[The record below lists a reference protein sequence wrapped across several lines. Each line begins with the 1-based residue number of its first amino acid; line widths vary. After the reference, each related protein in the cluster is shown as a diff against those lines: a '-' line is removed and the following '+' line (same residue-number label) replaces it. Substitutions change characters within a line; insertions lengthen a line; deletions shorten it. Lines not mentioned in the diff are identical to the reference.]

1 MINNSNKN
9 LDEIIALPIGLKPL
23 ARLDGKLI
31 YGSEKLNS
39 NFLKAISKSKRTSP
53 LLAKFSSMIDSKK
66 LIICFKS
73 KTLPGFIQ
81 WKVFAPSGEQKV
93 LGFYDPPS
101 EKIFI
106 FISANLNIFAYVSN
120 NFLSK
125 LLIHESIH
133 MFADEKRGSFISLFK
148 SDLINYYKHL
158 WSNYFKMNKND
169 VKDENILNVVNF
181 IFKNFELKSPTGSS
195 LKEYFTII
203 FKEFF
208 QYTTISKDE
217 FAQLVNDYILFARI
231 FIMDMQKFISSIT
244 KYKHVFD
251 SIYLAYKEAFG
262 LTNLTTLCVQELL
275 YPSEVIAIMS
285 EDIGNSRINT
295 AIKNL

>member
-1 MINNSNKN
+1 MLNTDKN

-31 YGSEKLNS
+31 YGSEKLNT

-53 LLAKFSSMIDSKK
+53 HLAKFSSMINSKR
-66 LIICFKS
+66 LIVCFKS

-81 WKVFAPSGEQKV
+81 WKVFAPSGEQKI

-101 EKIFI
+101 DKIFI
-106 FISANLNIFAYVSN
+106 FISSNLNMFAYVSN

-133 MFADEKRGSFISLFK
+133 MFADVKRGSFISLFK
-148 SDLINYYKHL
+148 ADLINYYKHL
-158 WSNYFKMNKND
+158 WTNYFKMNKND
-169 VKDENILNVVNF
+169 VKDETILNVVNF
-181 IFKNFELKSPTGSS
+181 IFKNFELKSPTGAG
-195 LKEYFTII
+195 LKAYFTLI

-208 QYTTISKDE
+208 QYTTVSKDE
-217 FAQLVNDYILFARI
+217 FAKLVSDYLLFATI
-231 FIMDMQKFISSIT
+231 FVTDMQKFISSIP
-244 KYKHVFD
+244 KYKHVFTP
-251 SIYLAYKEAFG
+251 IYTAYKEAFG

-285 EDIGNSRINT
+285 EGIGNSRINT